1 MKKKLSVLLAI
12 LMILTLFVGCSASS
26 PNSSGTNS
34 TPDTST
40 NKTEQTETPSET
52 YNLKVGTIA
61 AAGTTFGQSMEYFK
75 QIVEERSEG
84 RITVDVY
91 HSNQLGDTNTQIEG
105 VIMGTQDLFITG
117 IDPWAQWAPTIK
129 YCGLN
134 FLFRDGDH
142 LVKFLTS
149 DLFQPAID
157 DLAKNNMIFLDDEWH
172 FINGPTRVLCS
183 NVPVKSIE
191 DYKNLKIRVADTEVF
206 KKTMAALD
214 AVPIALSWGDVYLG
228 MQQGMIQAVE
238 GATGGGLVADSF
250 GEIAQ
255 YYTLTHSMQQRSA
268 LVMNKAKF
276 DSMPEDLQQLLRQAA
291 YDAGDEFSRLVEE
304 AAAADKQTLIEE
316 YGATFI
322 EDMDLEPFYER
333 MEATFAEWE
342 ESGFLEPG
350 MVAKIQAL
358 A

>member
-1 MKKKLSVLLAI
+1 MKKWLSVLLAI
-12 LMILTLFVGCSASS
+12 AIVFTLCAGCGSSSSDASDTSDASS
-26 PNSSGTNS
+26 GAEA
-34 TPDTST
+34 
-40 NKTEQTETPSET
+40 EQEAPPTET

-61 AAGTTFGQSMEYFK
+61 AAGTTFGLSMEYFK

-91 HSNQLGDTNTQIEG
+91 HSNQLGDTNAQIEG

-117 IDPWAQWAPTIK
+117 IDPWAQWAPDIK

-134 FLFRDGDH
+134 YLFRDGDH
-142 LVKFLTS
+142 LVKYLTS

-157 DLAKNNMIFLDDEWH
+157 DLAENNMIFLDDEWH
-172 FINGPTRVLCS
+172 FINGPARVLCS
-183 NVPVKSIE
+183 TVPVDSIE
-191 DYKNLKIRVADTEVF
+191 DYENLKIRVADTEVIN
-206 KKTMAALD
+206 KTASALG
-214 AVPIALSWGDVYLG
+214 AVPVTLGWSDIYLA

-238 GATGGGLVADSF
+238 GSTGGGLVSDSF
-250 GEIAQ
+250 GEVAK
-255 YYTLTHSMQQRSA
+255 YYTLTHSMQQRA
-268 LVMNKAKF
+268 AFVMTKSKF

-304 AAAADKQTLIEE
+304 TAEADKQTLIEE

-333 MEATFAEWE
+333 MEETFAEWE
-342 ESGFLEPG
+342 ETGFLEPG